1 MRVTHKSITYKAI
14 VNMQRSLR
22 QVEGKTDEI
31 STGRKISLPSDD
43 PSQATRAL
51 GYQRKIAKSQQYS
64 RNMDTVVDRLNQT
77 ESALGEINASVVQIK
92 EISLAL
98 KDPSITAEEA
108 NNAFEQLSQLKG
120 QLVKLG
126 NTKIGDQ
133 YIFGGSITTTRPFE
147 NTASGIFYRGNTS
160 EITVEMGDNIS
171 IATNIS
177 GTTIFSMSGTDKGIF
192 DSLDTLLEVA
202 GGGDPPEDFDTIL
215 DEIDGLNNTVI
226 NARAV
231 NSNRAFRAESAQE
244 SLSAEQTSIESVLA
258 SIMETDTA
266 LALTE
271 LLSLQESYQLTLNV
285 VNKAFQRSLVDVLG

>member
-51 GYQRKIAKSQQYS
+51 GYQRKITQSQQYS

-77 ESALGEINASVVQIK
+77 ESPLGEINASVLQIK

-98 KDPSITAEEA
+98 KDPSITQEES
-108 NNAFEQLSQLKG
+108 NNAFEQLSQLKE

-133 YIFGGSITTTRPFE
+133 YVFGGSITTTRPFE
-147 NTASGIFYRGNTS
+147 NTDSGIFYRGNTS
-160 EITVEMGDNIS
+160 
-171 IATNIS
+171 
-177 GTTIFSMSGTDKGIF
+177 
-192 DSLDTLLEVA
+192 
-202 GGGDPPEDFDTIL
+202 
-215 DEIDGLNNTVI
+215 
-226 NARAV
+226 
-231 NSNRAFRAESAQE
+231 
-244 SLSAEQTSIESVLA
+244 
-258 SIMETDTA
+258 
-266 LALTE
+266 
-271 LLSLQESYQLTLNV
+271 
-285 VNKAFQRSLVDVLG
+285 